1 MSRKDFDAAV
11 QQTVKGQGEA
21 AQNQFDMAESILLNA
36 KSASSARSSKKE
48 SSVERA
54 IFSMPPTDF
63 ALINMLRARAG
74 DVGRY
79 STTKSEIVRA
89 GLHALAALEEP
100 AFLEMLNALQKVRKG
115 N

>member
-11 QQTVKGQGEA
+11 QQTVKSQGEV
-21 AQNQFDMAESILLNA
+21 AQNQFDKTESILLNA
-36 KSASSARSSKKE
+36 KSVSSARLSKKE

-63 ALINMLRARAG
+63 ALIDVLRARAG

-100 AFLEMLNALQKVRKG
+100 AFVAMLTQLKKVRRG